1 MKLSYDEVKGRT
13 VIDATGAAIGEVE
26 GLFIEQAAAGERVC
40 IGGMRVKLRGHVADD
55 VGVRHGAFHPAVID
69 VPASMLQAIGDAVLL
84 NVKLDSLLQPEPP
97 PAAEP
102 TAAP

>member
-1 MKLSYDEVKGRT
+1 MKLSYDELKGRT

-26 GLFIEQAAAGERVC
+26 GLYLEQASAGEHVC
-40 IGGMRVKLRGHVADD
+40 VGGIQVKLRGHVADD
-55 VGVRHGAFHPAVID
+55 VGVRHGAFRPAVID

-84 NVKLDSLLQPEPP
+84 NVRLDALLQPQ
-97 PAAEP
+97 PAAPEP

>member
-13 VIDATGAAIGEVE
+13 VIDATGTAIGEVE
-26 GLFIEQAAAGERVC
+26 GLYIEQASATERPC
-40 IGGMRVKLRGHVADD
+40 IGGMRVKLRSQVADD
-55 VGVRHGAFHPAVID
+55 VGVHRGTFRPAVID

-84 NVKLDSLLQPEPP
+84 NVKLDALLQPQ
-97 PAAEP
+97 PAAPEP